1 MQLPIIQIDSFT
13 DTPFAG
19 NPAAVCLLP
28 APISEEGMQLIA
40 AEMNL
45 SETAFLQQTGEN
57 SFGLRW
63 FTPTTEVDLCGHATL
78 ASAFMLY
85 EEGVVASDAELLFDT
100 RSGMLV
106 VTRSGDEIVMDFP
119 LIETRAQIHP
129 AFEKEFCGKT
139 VAGAATLKG
148 NWIIELESYDEVE
161 SLQPD
166 FAQIAEHSEEGIII
180 TAKGDDKYD
189 IFSRY
194 FAPNIG
200 VMEDPV
206 TGFAHCA
213 LIDYW
218 HKKTGKTALKAYQAS
233 QREGEMRLELHA
245 DRVKIYGKA
254 IKIFEGFMEV

>member
-45 SETAFLQQTGEN
+45 SETAFMQQTGEN
-57 SFGLRW
+57 TFNLRW

-85 EEGVVASDAELLFDT
+85 EEGVVASNAELLFDT
-100 RSGMLV
+100 RSGELK
-106 VTRSGDEIVMDFP
+106 VTKSVDEIVMDFP
-119 LIETRAQIHP
+119 LIDTQAQGHP
-129 AFEKEFCGKT
+129 FFEKEFCGKP
-139 VAGAATLKG
+139 VIGAAKMKG
-148 NWIIELESYDEVE
+148 NWIIELDGYDEIE
-161 SLQPD
+161 NLTPD
-166 FAQIAEHSEEGIII
+166 FVQIAEHSEEGIIV
-180 TAKGDDKYD
+180 TSKGNDTHD
-189 IFSRY
+189 IYSRY

-213 LIDYW
+213 LMDYW

-233 QREGEMRLELHA
+233 QREGEMRLELHG
-245 DRVKIYGKA
+245 DRVKIFGKA